1 MRSCLSPGSVT
12 KRSRGNETTLVA
24 PVFLL
29 IDTSIMTSVRNPE
42 FGRQSEPSS
51 RILTT
56 SLDRARVGRT
66 VGVAVGVIVGS
77 VVGWSTSVCAG
88 ESDGKKGVGVAV
100 ALGSG
105 VTNNREMA
113 WGDCC
118 SPSPMAGKLHAIAV
132 NPKITTIANSFFIS

>member
-29 IDTSIMTSVRNPE
+29 IETSIMTSVRNPE
-42 FGRQSEPSS
+42 LGRQSEPRS

-56 SLDRARVGRT
+56 SLDSARVGRI

-77 VVGWSTSVCAG
+77 AVGWSTSVCAG

-105 VTNNREMA
+105 VTNNWEMFC
-113 WGDCC
+113 GDCC
-118 SPSPMAGKLHAIAV
+118 SPSLMVGKLHARAV
-132 NPKITTIANSFFIS
+132 ITKIRTIANSFFIS